1 METVVSTMRYD
12 VVIVGGGPAGLS
24 AALVLGRCRRSVL
37 VLDDGR
43 YRNAASGH
51 VHGFITREGTP
62 PGELRRLA
70 RAEIARYPSVQ
81 FSDGRVVDAR
91 AIDDGFELVCADA
104 SVVSARRALLATGLV
119 DKLPEIAGAEELLG
133 KRLFHCPYCDGW
145 EHRDQPLAAYA
156 SGDDSGARFA
166 LEMSLWSRD
175 VVFCTDGPYT
185 LDAKYERRLRDNGI
199 RVCDERI
206 VRFEAAGE
214 GLDIVL
220 RSGPPLRR
228 RALFFSV
235 GCQQRS
241 ELAAKLGCKMT
252 QKGGIESGH
261 LEATSV
267 DRLWVAGDASRDALQ
282 AIVGAGEGSK
292 AALAIN
298 KSLLEEDLW

>member
-43 YRNAASGH
+43 YRNAASAH

-70 RAEIARYPSVQ
+70 RAEIERYPSVA
-81 FSDGRVVDAR
+81 FSDARAVDAR
-91 AIDDGFELVCADA
+91 AVDGGFELGCAGG
-104 SVVSARRALLATGLV
+104 SVVSARRVLLATGLV
-119 DKLPEIAGAEELLG
+119 DKLPEIPGAAELLG
-133 KRLFHCPYCDGW
+133 QRLFHCPYCDGW

-166 LEMSLWSRD
+166 LEMSLWSND

-185 LDAKYERRLRDNGI
+185 LDNKYRGRLRDNQI
-199 RVCDERI
+199 RICDERI

-214 GLDIVL
+214 DVDIVL
-220 RSGPPLRR
+220 RTGPALRR

-241 ELAAKLGCKMT
+241 ELAARLGCKMT
-252 QKGGIESGH
+252 KKGGVESGR

-267 DRLWVAGDASRDALQ
+267 AGLWVAGDASRDALQ

-298 KSLLEEDLW
+298 TSLLEEDLW

>member
-1 METVVSTMRYD
+1 MRYD
-12 VVIVGGGPAGLS
+12 VAIVGGGPAGLS

-43 YRNAASGH
+43 YRNAASAR

-70 RAEIARYPSVQ
+70 RREIAHYPSVR
-81 FSDGRVVDAR
+81 FCDARVVDGRRVAG
-91 AIDDGFELVCADA
+91 GFELVCADG
-104 SVVSARRALLATGLV
+104 SVVSSRRALLATGLL
-119 DKLPEIAGAEELLG
+119 DKLPDVPGAGELLG
-133 KRLFHCPYCDGW
+133 SRLFHCPYCDGW
-145 EHRDQPLAAYA
+145 ELRDQPLAAYA
-156 SGDDSGARFA
+156 SPDDRGARFA

-175 VVFCTDGPYT
+175 VVFCTDGPYA
-185 LDAKYERRLRDNGI
+185 LAARYADRLHDHGI
-199 RVCDERI
+199 RIRDERV

-220 RSGPPLRR
+220 ATGPPLRR

-241 ELAAKLGCKMT
+241 DLPEKLGCKMT
-252 QKGGIESGH
+252 KKGGVESGR
-261 LEATSV
+261 LESTSIPG
-267 DRLWVAGDASRDALQ
+267 LWVAGDASRDALQ

-298 KSLLEEDLW
+298 TSLLEEDLW